1 MKIKQI
7 YMVKFSY
14 RKKHGTTDYEFQS
27 SSENYVRIDG
37 ENNHDLRFIGLENS
51 VYEQFIKEITALN
64 IEEWKYKISVDDLRE
79 PSWSILL
86 CGSNDYMFVESN
98 RFQKDYD
105 RLFKIIKKYDLD

>member
-14 RKKHGTTDYEFQS
+14 RGKNGTTDYEFQS
-27 SSENYVRIDG
+27 SSESYIRLDG
-37 ENNHDLRFIGLENS
+37 EKNHKLRFIGLENTI
-51 VYEQFIKEITALN
+51 YEQLIKEITALN
-64 IEEWKYKISVDDLRE
+64 IEDWEYEISVDELSD

-86 CGSNDYMFVESN
+86 CGSNNYMFVESN
-98 RFQKDYD
+98 HFNNDYD